1 MKNRR
6 SRVHLRLYLSR
17 YWQLYALLVLP
28 VLCFVVFKILPMA
41 GNIIAFRRYKLG
53 GSIFGVEWSGLRYFK
68 MFWSDPSF
76 WRAFSNTIQLSLA
89 NLVFTFPVP
98 ILFALLLNE
107 IKRHSIKKFIQTV
120 SYLPR
125 FFSTVVIISMMTE
138 IFSPTTGVVNKILV
152 SLFGMEPIYFMGE
165 PQWFRFNY
173 VISDMWQFTGYTAV
187 IYFAAIT
194 GVNMELYEAAM
205 IDGANRWQQTLYVTI
220 PEISSTILT
229 MLIMKIGQL
238 MTLSFEKVLLM
249 YNTQNSTT
257 SDIIDT
263 FVYRIGLTQTNYSY
277 ATAVGL
283 FGALVGL
290 MLVFLANMFSRRLT
304 GESLY

>member
-1 MKNRR
+1 
-6 SRVHLRLYLSR
+6 
-17 YWQLYALLVLP
+17 
-28 VLCFVVFKILPMA
+28 
-41 GNIIAFRRYKLG
+41 
-53 GSIFGVEWSGLRYFK
+53 
-68 MFWSDPSF
+68 
-76 WRAFSNTIQLSLA
+76 
-89 NLVFTFPVP
+89 
-98 ILFALLLNE
+98 
-107 IKRHSIKKFIQTV
+107 
-120 SYLPR
+120 
-125 FFSTVVIISMMTE
+125 
-138 IFSPTTGVVNKILV
+138 
-152 SLFGMEPIYFMGE
+152 
-165 PQWFRFNY
+165 
-173 VISDMWQFTGYTAV
+173 
-187 IYFAAIT
+187 
-194 GVNMELYEAAM
+194 M